1 MLKTRFK
8 KKTKPHSVTFFF
20 LSTAPWTIKHAVPPR
35 QRCQKGMTITAVP
48 VALLLFSMGMWYIK
62 EDKFDSI
69 ELQLLFLWCVLLCCL
84 HHSVYISTFCTSC
97 CKLQIDAGRLF
108 FFSWSCGL
116 QWLCSAVHDSH
127 PSHDSSVYSFLYQRH
142 TPPR

>member
-8 KKTKPHSVTFFF
+8 KNKKPHSVTFFF

-69 ELQLLFLWCVLLCCL
+69 ELQLLFFVVCVVMLFASLRIYL
-84 HHSVYISTFCTSC
+84 HFALVAVN
-97 CKLQIDAGRLF
+97 CK
-108 FFSWSCGL
+108 
-116 QWLCSAVHDSH
+116 
-127 PSHDSSVYSFLYQRH
+127 
-142 TPPR
+142 